1 MDLEGSLSDK
11 EKPQSPVCYA
21 LRLGDGLEFAEFE
34 PSHWRLTVYH
44 VLGVS
49 RQISLGYAEA
59 FLLEYFA
66 RHPGEMIS
74 REHLINHAWGDR
86 VVSQGSLNQAV
97 SNIRA
102 LLGDDQK
109 REIII
114 TVPRRGYQMNAD
126 ALMDWDHWVERKQQ
140 IISPAPS
147 SVTPRAEGDGADE
160 VAQLA
165 SPMSSSV
172 KFDRWRNWNIT
183 SLWIIVAIL
192 FVSLSAGLLSRF
204 YYDLWPPYV
213 LEHSQA
219 SNMRLTLVARD
230 DNDLTETKEYVAPIV
245 RRLSVIANGKILI
258 NRMHNQL
265 EVNCLRADG
274 TIFTL
279 FFHVR
284 LINQIDDVYLMRC
297 VK

>member
-11 EKPQSPVCYA
+11 EKPQSPVSYA

-74 REHLINHAWGDR
+74 REHLISHAWGDR

-114 TVPRRGYQMNAD
+114 TVPRRGYQLSAD
-126 ALMDWDHWVERKQQ
+126 ALMEWEHWLERKQQ

-147 SVTPRAEGDGADE
+147 NVTPCADVGGAEDAAPLVSPVDIP
-160 VAQLA
+160 VKA
-165 SPMSSSV
+165 S
-172 KFDRWRNWNIT
+172 RWCDWTLTFLRVTI
-183 SLWIIVAIL
+183 AIL
-192 FVSLSAGLLSRF
+192 FVSLVAGLLSRF

-213 LEHSQA
+213 LERSQA
-219 SNMRLTLVARD
+219 SNMQLTVVARD
-230 DNDLTETKEYVAPIV
+230 DDDLAETKEYIAPIV
-245 RRLSVIANGKILI
+245 RRLSVIANGKVLI
-258 NRMHNQL
+258 NRMHNQVEL
-265 EVNCLRADG
+265 NCLRADG

-284 LINQIDDVYLMRC
+284 LIHQLDDVYLMRC

>member
-1 MDLEGSLSDK
+1 MDLEGSPSDK
-11 EKPQSPVCYA
+11 EKPRNPACYA
-21 LRLGDGLEFAEFE
+21 LRLGEGLEFAEFE
-34 PSHWRLTVYH
+34 PGHWRLTVYH

-59 FLLEYFA
+59 FLLEYLA

-114 TVPRRGYQMNAD
+114 TVPRRGYQLSAD
-126 ALMDWDHWVERKQQ
+126 ALMGRDQWLERKQQ
-140 IISPAPS
+140 IL
-147 SVTPRAEGDGADE
+147 E
-160 VAQLA
+160 
-165 SPMSSSV
+165 SSSLV
-172 KFDRWRNWNIT
+172 DSPDVNVDAKPPSTSKEPSDIKERWYEWRLT
-183 SLWIIVAIL
+183 VLWTLVTIL
-192 FVSLSAGLLSRF
+192 LVSLTAGALSRYF
-204 YYDLWPPYV
+204 YEIWPPYV
-213 LEHSQA
+213 LEYSQT
-219 SNMRLTLVARD
+219 SKMQLTVLAR
-230 DNDLTETKEYVAPIV
+230 NEKELTETKAYIAPIV
-245 RRLSVIANGKILI
+245 QRLSAITDGKVLI
-258 NRMHNQL
+258 NRMHNHL
-265 EVNCLRADG
+265 KINCLHSDG

-284 LINQIDDVYLMRC
+284 LIHQLDDIYLMRC

>member
-1 MDLEGSLSDK
+1 MDLEGSPSEK
-11 EKPQSPVCYA
+11 ENPPSPVCYA

-49 RQISLGYAEA
+49 RQINLGYAEA

-66 RHPGEMIS
+66 RHAGEMIS
-74 REHLINHAWGDR
+74 REHLINHAWSDR

-114 TVPRRGYQMNAD
+114 TVPRRGYQLNAD
-126 ALMDWDHWVERKQQ
+126 ALMTWDQWIERKQQ

-147 SVTPRAEGDGADE
+147 NVISDADADADADVSAVEVSVDDCVIKSRRYNLHINT
-160 VAQLA
+160 
-165 SPMSSSV
+165 
-172 KFDRWRNWNIT
+172 
-183 SLWIIVAIL
+183 LWIVVAIL
-192 FVSLSAGLLSRF
+192 VISLTAGLLSRYF
-204 YYDLWPPYV
+204 YELWPPYV
-213 LEHSQA
+213 LEFSQM
-219 SNMRLTLVARD
+219 SNAQFTVMARD
-230 DNDLTETKEYVAPIV
+230 EKELLKTNEYISPIV
-245 RRLSVIANGKILI
+245 RRLSAISDGKILV

-265 EVNCLRADG
+265 EINCLRADG

-279 FFHVR
+279 FFHIR
-284 LINQIDDVYLMRC
+284 LIHQLDDAYLARC

>member
-1 MDLEGSLSDK
+1 MGLEGSPSDK
-11 EKPQSPVCYA
+11 EKPQSPVSYA
-21 LRLGDGLEFAEFE
+21 LRLREGLEFAEFD
-34 PSHWRLTVYH
+34 PGNWRLTVYH

-49 RQISLGYAEA
+49 RQINLGYAEA

-86 VVSQGSLNQAV
+86 IVSQGSLNQAV

-114 TVPRRGYQMNAD
+114 TVPRRGYQLNAD
-126 ALMDWDHWVERKQQ
+126 ALIGWDQWIERKQQ
-140 IISPAPS
+140 IVVPAPS
-147 SVTPRAEGDGADE
+147 IDIPDIDVE
-160 VAQLA
+160 VR
-165 SPMSSSV
+165 PIPDSSETSDI
-172 KFDRWRNWNIT
+172 KKPGYDWRII
-183 SLWIIVAIL
+183 SLWMLVAFL
-192 FVSLSAGLLSRF
+192 VVSLIAGMLSRYF
-204 YYDLWPPYV
+204 YELWPPYV
-213 LEHSQA
+213 VEYSQT
-219 SNMRLTLVARD
+219 SKMQLTVMAR
-230 DNDLTETKEYVAPIV
+230 NEKELAETKAYIEPIV
-245 RRLSVIANGKILI
+245 QRLSVIADGKILF

-265 EVNCLRADG
+265 EINCLRSDG

-284 LINQIDDVYLMRC
+284 LIHQLDDVYLKRC